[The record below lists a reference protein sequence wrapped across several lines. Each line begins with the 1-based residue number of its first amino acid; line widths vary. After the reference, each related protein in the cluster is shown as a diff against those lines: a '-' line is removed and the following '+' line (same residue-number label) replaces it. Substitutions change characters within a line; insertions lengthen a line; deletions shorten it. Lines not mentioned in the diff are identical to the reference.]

1 MGFLK
6 GIPGGIFRGSFK
18 GSFKESAGV
27 PLRDLWGSMGV
38 LKESDPLRD
47 L

>member
-27 PLRDLWGSMGV
+27 PLRDL
-38 LKESDPLRD
+38 
-47 L
+47 